1 MLPPAGREAMILV
14 FGSINVDIM
23 VPVPHLPAPGE
34 TVLGG
39 DYIIAPGG
47 KGANQALAA
56 RRAGSNVLMV
66 GAVGRDVF
74 AETALSL
81 LRRDGVDL
89 SLVTAVDRPTGYAA
103 ITVDAAGENTIAG
116 ASGANLAVNAEQVAD
131 RLLGPEI
138 VLLVQREIPAA
149 ENATLMRRARERG
162 TCIVMS
168 LAPAGP
174 ITPIQL
180 EDIDILIANEGE
192 AATLGSDSPGTA
204 RRLRQGLIVTR
215 GAAGAVAFL
224 ANGDTVEVPTLDI
237 KPVDTTGAGDTFAG
251 VLAAGLDQKLG
262 LDHALR
268 RASAAAAL
276 ACLAIGAQPAMPDCT
291 AIDAAA
297 DRLQA

>member
-74 AETALSL
+74 AETALLL